1 MKRATPPSAGW
12 PVGPSR
18 TMSTLRQ
25 RVRSFLDG
33 PATCVALVGP
43 CGTGKLYATQQAARD
58 KGLVCVAHDRAQGFI
73 AYKLWGA
80 ATLANDGLARTLNIL
95 CNADSETDFSF
106 IGHMPQGCKVVCIAN
121 DGQALKAARIL
132 CEHVKPLTA
141 EEMAKLLFL
150 EKGWEAA
157 AAQRL
162 ARLAQGD
169 WRQLKTLARL
179 FNDAGINVSTQDEE
193 EFAEACERMARD
205 RKHDCHPS
213 LRAHSVFSGNAPPE
227 DYEDP
232 EILARGERNLGVT
245 CDTLESMALMQEAA
259 STTDVLCTSG
269 AWSLGLD
276 HFARS
281 ATCLGQKGRR
291 CEYAAFVN
299 PWSTPAEAK
308 TKSVRESFTKLVPW
322 SRSLKRKLAE
332 EQYPTDATPKPK
344 AKGKARKVKAR
355 STVQ

>member
-1 MKRATPPSAGW
+1 MTS
-12 PVGPSR
+12 
-18 TMSTLRQ
+18 LRQ
-25 RVRSFLDG
+25 RVDAFLDG
-33 PATCVALVGP
+33 MDAAIALVGP
-43 CGTGKLYATQQAARD
+43 TGAGKLYTTQQAARE
-58 KGLVCVAHDRAQGFI
+58 KGLAVVVFDRSQGVI
-73 AYKLWGA
+73 NYSVWG
-80 ATLANDGLARTLNIL
+80 ATLANGGPARTLNIL
-95 CNADSETDFSF
+95 CNAECETDFAFVTRLPTS
-106 IGHMPQGCKVVCIAN
+106 CKVVCIAN
-121 DGQALKAARIL
+121 NVVDAMKRLPIVRVQALTSGAMEKILFQEQGWGALAAR
-132 CEHVKPLTA
+132 
-141 EEMAKLLFL
+141 
-150 EKGWEAA
+150 
-157 AAQRL
+157 RL
-162 ARLAQGD
+162 SCLAQGD
-169 WRQLKTLARL
+169 WRQLKTLERL
-179 FNDAGINVSTQDEE
+179 FDDAGIDVSTQGEE

-213 LRAHSVFSGNAPPE
+213 LRAHSVFSGNAHPE

-232 EILARGERNLGVT
+232 EILAWGERNLGVT

-259 STTDVLCTSG
+259 STSDVLCTSG

-291 CEYAAFVN
+291 YEYAAFVN

-344 AKGKARKVKAR
+344 ANGKARKVKAR

>member
-1 MKRATPPSAGW
+1 MA
-12 PVGPSR
+12 
-18 TMSTLRQ
+18 TLRQ
-25 RVRSFLDG
+25 RVKNFLSG
-33 PATCVALVGP
+33 PDRIIALVGP
-43 CGTGKLYATQQAARD
+43 SGTGKRFAAQQAARD
-58 KGLVCVAHDRAQGFI
+58 AGLACVEHDRAQGAI
-73 AYKLWGA
+73 NYSRWGA
-80 ATLANDGLARTLNIL
+80 PTLADGGLARTLHIL

-213 LRAHSVFSGNAPPE
+213 LRVHSIFNGSGRQE
-227 DYEDP
+227 DHEDP
-232 EILARGERNLGVT
+232 AVLPWGERNLGVT
-245 CDTLESMALMQEAA
+245 CETLESMVTMQEAA
-259 STTDVLCTSG
+259 ATADLLCNG
-269 AWSLGLD
+269 GEFELGLD

-281 ATCLGQKGRR
+281 AACLGQTGLRYNGAKF
-291 CEYAAFVN
+291 AN
-299 PWSTPAEAK
+299 PWSAPAATATTEAVRDSVAQMEPW
-308 TKSVRESFTKLVPW
+308 TKRA
-322 SRSLKRKLAE
+322 KRRLGDE
-332 EQYPTDATPKPK
+332 NPPDAPQPK
-344 AKGKARKVKAR
+344 AKAKGTAKARRGPAA
-355 STVQ
+355 Q

>member
-1 MKRATPPSAGW
+1 MA
-12 PVGPSR
+12 
-18 TMSTLRQ
+18 TLRQ
-25 RVRSFLDG
+25 RVKNFLSG
-33 PATCVALVGP
+33 PDRIIALVGP
-43 CGTGKLYATQQAARD
+43 SGTGKRFAAQQAARD
-58 KGLVCVAHDRAQGFI
+58 AGLACVEHDRAQGVI
-73 AYKLWGA
+73 NYSRWGA
-80 ATLANDGLARTLNIL
+80 PTLADGGLARTLNIL
-95 CNADSETDFSF
+95 CNADCETDFSF
-106 IGHMPQGCKVVCIAN
+106 VARLPPGCKVVCVAN

-213 LRAHSVFSGNAPPE
+213 LRVHSIFNGSGRQE
-227 DYEDP
+227 DHEDP
-232 EILARGERNLGVT
+232 AVLPWGERNLGVT
-245 CDTLESMALMQEAA
+245 CETLESMVTMQEAA
-259 STTDVLCTSG
+259 ATADLLCNG
-269 AWSLGLD
+269 GEFELGLD

-281 ATCLGQKGRR
+281 AACLGQTGLRYDYER
-291 CEYAAFVN
+291 FAN
-299 PWSTPAEAK
+299 PWSAPPATATIKAVRDSVALKDPWTKRAKRRLGDEAN
-308 TKSVRESFTKLVPW
+308 P
-322 SRSLKRKLAE
+322 
-332 EQYPTDATPKPK
+332 PDAPHPK
-344 AKGKARKVKAR
+344 AKAKRAARPRRGPTA
-355 STVQ
+355 Q